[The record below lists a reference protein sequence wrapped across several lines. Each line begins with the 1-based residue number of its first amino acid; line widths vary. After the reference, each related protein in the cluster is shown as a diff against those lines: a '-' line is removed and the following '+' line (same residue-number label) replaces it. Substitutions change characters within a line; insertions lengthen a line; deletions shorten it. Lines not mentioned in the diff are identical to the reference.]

1 MASAFHEETRSAHIS
16 PGLLL
21 VDSRCICFRIMP
33 RRSLSALFSW
43 FLCPSIPEAVF
54 LFFSQ
59 VNPAVSSKWPTQAL
73 GVQGQGCG
81 LPGTS
86 FLAPATVLGAQLRQL
101 DHSRYSCIQPHH
113 KAKDLGK
120 LWVHVC
126 RGAQDPAT
134 KVGKIG

>member
-1 MASAFHEETRSAHIS
+1 M
-16 PGLLL
+16 
-21 VDSRCICFRIMP
+21 
-33 RRSLSALFSW
+33 
-43 FLCPSIPEAVF
+43 
-54 LFFSQ
+54 
-59 VNPAVSSKWPTQAL
+59 NPDVSSKWPTQAL
-73 GVQGQGCG
+73 GVQGQGRG

-86 FLAPATVLGAQLRQL
+86 FLPHPLTPAPAVVLGAQLRQL